1 MLGAIVVAVFICDC
15 LCSKSWK
22 NIGNKFQSFSVR
34 GLFCVKRHPTKYMHI
49 EKKPNRK
56 KKNHY
61 ALNLMSHLRVIF
73 FAAVFWLHDFA
84 WRAKI
89 TAEKKTPSLIRVD
102 VNKNFNLHMYSGI
115 PLLLQN
121 KLLIWRPL
129 GYCEL
134 SVPSFNMLFSLLTAA
149 DFLYH
154 QFWEFDSWSRQILP
168 FNDNYV

>member
-1 MLGAIVVAVFICDC
+1 MSNFRAIFVAV
-15 LCSKSWK
+15 
-22 NIGNKFQSFSVR
+22 
-34 GLFCVKRHPTKYMHI
+34 
-49 EKKPNRK
+49 
-56 KKNHY
+56 
-61 ALNLMSHLRVIF
+61 
-73 FAAVFWLHDFA
+73 VFWLHDFV

-89 TAEKKTPSLIRVD
+89 TAEKKIPSLIRVD

-134 SVPSFNMLFSLLTAA
+134 SVQSFNMLFSLLTAA

-154 QFWEFDSWSRQILP
+154 QFWEFDSWSRQSLP
-168 FNDNYV
+168 FHDNYVIFNTLLLGNLLKEVKRNNMLITLELKKMSASFQNLPTLLPQKHTKFSTPSFTQCLSNVL